1 MTKTIK
7 IYNESPHSY
16 PEFKHPGDSGFD
28 LRAWIDNETKRIFLK
43 PLERTLI
50 RTGLYVQ
57 LPEDTELQVRPRS
70 GCALKYGLSVLNT
83 PGTVDNNY
91 RGEICIIAVNLSN
104 ESLRIND
111 GDRIAQAVICPVYNS
126 YQVNMKF
133 VEDKDELTETER
145 GADGFNSTGLT

>member
-1 MTKTIK
+1 MNLTLK
-7 IYNESPHSY
+7 IHNESPHPY
-16 PEFKHPGDSGFD
+16 PEYKHPGDSGFD

-57 LPEDTELQVRPRS
+57 LPENTELQVRPRS

-91 RGEICIIAVNLSN
+91 RGEICIIAVNLSVLSSSIGLALWKLAISTPLKIVIIGN
-104 ESLRIND
+104 SSRLR
-111 GDRIAQAVICPVYNS
+111 
-126 YQVNMKF
+126 
-133 VEDKDELTETER
+133 
-145 GADGFNSTGLT
+145 